1 MALINS
7 SSAIT
12 AKVRSRYGRRLRYK
26 DYQAMAKCESVGDV
40 VRYLK
45 TYTHFQDYLD
55 KVSNDIHRGNLENI
69 LHERQFERFLTLCKY
84 NSGNSPV
91 TSYII
96 RRSEIN
102 QLMKFITLLSINRPQ
117 EYLFSLPMYFTQH
130 TDLKLTKL
138 SSVHSHGELLEVL
151 EKTDYRKIVE
161 QFSPNSEGDYDLA
174 AVEKALDEYNLK
186 LLYSDINKI
195 KNKKDRSQLKEL
207 FDTLADYNNYSR
219 IIRLKKYYNM
229 SNDTI
234 RSYLINYGSFTGS
247 KLNRIL
253 RREDLSE
260 VRAAL
265 AQTNVGRKATELDKG
280 SEMAV
285 QGRFNR
291 CRHELYFSSNPEIIL
306 LAYFIISETELS
318 NVVAVIEGVRYS
330 MPPERI
336 MQILVM

>member
-117 EYLFSLPMYFTQH
+117 EYLFSLPMRPT
-130 TDLKLTKL
+130 TAR
-138 SSVHSHGELLEVL
+138 SS
-151 EKTDYRKIVE
+151 
-161 QFSPNSEGDYDLA
+161 NSSLRTA
-174 AVEKALDEYNLK
+174 RA
-186 LLYSDINKI
+186 IT
-195 KNKKDRSQLKEL
+195 
-207 FDTLADYNNYSR
+207 TLPL
-219 IIRLKKYYNM
+219 LKKRWM
-229 SNDTI
+229 STI
-234 RSYLINYGSFTGS
+234 SSSCT
-247 KLNRIL
+247 RI
-253 RREDLSE
+253 
-260 VRAAL
+260 
-265 AQTNVGRKATELDKG
+265 
-280 SEMAV
+280 
-285 QGRFNR
+285 
-291 CRHELYFSSNPEIIL
+291 
-306 LAYFIISETELS
+306 
-318 NVVAVIEGVRYS
+318 
-330 MPPERI
+330 
-336 MQILVM
+336 